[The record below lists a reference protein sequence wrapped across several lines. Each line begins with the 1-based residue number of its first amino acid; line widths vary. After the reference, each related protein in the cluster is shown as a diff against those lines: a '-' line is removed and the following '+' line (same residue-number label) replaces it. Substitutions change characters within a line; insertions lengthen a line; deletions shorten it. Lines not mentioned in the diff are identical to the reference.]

1 MDRRYRAGIDGN
13 GHRSAA
19 ATTTG
24 ASVLRG
30 GLWYAAS
37 FALPQ
42 AYTLVVSVAAAR
54 ALGTEGMGRQSFI
67 SFVELSVAVL
77 VAGGL
82 PRALVRTIGE
92 QAGRDG
98 GRSVRSL
105 VRWSRALVA
114 GAAALGA
121 GALVVAGSIRGDLRS
136 AWLLA
141 AVACAAA
148 VLHHVPA
155 AVLSGL
161 QRFREAATV
170 SLVTGAAGAAATVAV
185 LVAGGGIVGMFV
197 VEAAVTVVN
206 LAWTEAIA
214 RRALAAL
221 PASRGAPPDRGPVLR
236 YAGLGTVEVVLALVV
251 WRRSEFLFLDRWS
264 TDTELAI
271 YSVAFAATA
280 ALARLPEAVA
290 SVVTPAVATLVGA
303 DHLDRVRA
311 GFGRSVRLLC
321 LLTFPLT
328 AVVLAAG
335 PALLRVVYGDDYSG
349 TGPVLL
355 IMAAAFP
362 AVPVLRLA
370 TGVHAGFGRVG
381 VQLAASAVAAAVDVA
396 LAAALVPAHGARGA
410 AVANAAAQVVATVPI
425 VAYAARLTGGVDWAP
440 ATQARVAAAS
450 VAGGLA
456 AWGAV
461 AAAPGLPGVVLGVA
475 AGAGAFL
482 VAGTLLRVVSR
493 EDAAWLRSAI
503 GRGARPRPAATT
515 GGGRGPGAGAR

>member
-1 MDRRYRAGIDGN
+1 MDRRYGAGIDGN

-54 ALGTEGMGRQSFI
+54 ALGTDGMGRQSFI
-67 SFVELSVAVL
+67 SFVELSMVVL

-98 GRSVRSL
+98 GRSVRAL
-105 VRWSRALVA
+105 VRWARSLVV
-114 GAAALGA
+114 GAALLGA
-121 GALVVAGSIRGDLRS
+121 GVLLLVGWARGDLRS
-136 AWLLA
+136 AWALA

-170 SLVTGAAGAAATVAV
+170 SLVTGAVGAAATVAV
-185 LVAGGGIVGMFV
+185 LASGGGIVAMFV

-214 RRALAAL
+214 RRAIASL
-221 PASRGAPPDRGPVLR
+221 PPPGPAPDRGPVLR

-264 TDTELAI
+264 TDTELAV

-303 DHLDRVRA
+303 EHLDRVRA
-311 GFGRSVRLLC
+311 GLGRSVRLLC
-321 LLTFPLT
+321 LLTLPLT
-328 AVVLAAG
+328 AIVLAAG
-335 PALLRVVYGDDYSG
+335 PALLRVVYGEEYRG

-355 IMAAAFP
+355 VMAAAFP
-362 AVPVLRLA
+362 AVPLLRLA
-370 TGVHAGFGRVG
+370 TGVHAGFGRIG
-381 VQLAASAVAAAVDVA
+381 VQLAASAAAAAVDVA
-396 LAAALVPAHGARGA
+396 LAAALVPAHGAQGA
-410 AVANAAAQVVATVPI
+410 AVANAAAQVVAAVPI

-440 ATQARVAAAS
+440 ATQARV
-450 VAGGLA
+450 V
-456 AWGAV
+456 
-461 AAAPGLPGVVLGVA
+461 
-475 AGAGAFL
+475 
-482 VAGTLLRVVSR
+482 
-493 EDAAWLRSAI
+493 
-503 GRGARPRPAATT
+503 
-515 GGGRGPGAGAR
+515 

>member
-13 GHRSAA
+13 GHGST
-19 ATTTG
+19 ATATTG

-42 AYTLVVSVAAAR
+42 LYTLVVSVAAAR

-67 SFVELSVAVL
+67 SFVELSAAVL

-98 GRSVRSL
+98 GRSVRAL
-105 VRWSRALVA
+105 VRWSRGIVVA
-114 GAAALGA
+114 AAALGG
-121 GALVVAGSIRGDLRS
+121 GAVAVAGLLRADLRS

-161 QRFREAATV
+161 QRWRQAATV

-185 LVAGGGIVGMFV
+185 LVAGGGIVEMFL

-206 LAWTEAIA
+206 LAWTEALA
-214 RRALAAL
+214 RRALAQL
-221 PASRGAPPDRGPVLR
+221 PPAGPAPDRGPVLR

-251 WRRSEFLFLDRWS
+251 WRRSEFLFLDRYAS
-264 TDTELAI
+264 DTELAL

-303 DHLDRVRA
+303 AHHDRIRA
-311 GFGRSVRLLC
+311 GFGRSLRLLC
-321 LLTFPLT
+321 LLTLPLT
-328 AVVLAAG
+328 AIVLAAG
-335 PALLRVVYGDDYSG
+335 PALLRVVYGDDYAG
-349 TGPVLL
+349 TGRVLVV
-355 IMAAAFP
+355 MMVAFP
-362 AVPVLRLA
+362 AVPLLRLA
-370 TGVHAGFGRVG
+370 TGVHAGFGRIG
-381 VQLAASAVAAAVDVA
+381 VQLSASAAAAAVDVG
-396 LAAALVPAHGARGA
+396 LAALLVPAHGAEGA
-410 AVANAAAQVVATVPI
+410 AVANAAAQVVAAVPI
-425 VAYAARLTGGVDWAP
+425 VLWAARITGGVDWAP
-440 ATQARVAAAS
+440 ATQLRVAAAS
-450 VAGGLA
+450 VAAGLVAWAVVSA
-456 AWGAV
+456 ADGPAGVVLAV
-461 AAAPGLPGVVLGVA
+461 AAGSAAFLA
-475 AGAGAFL
+475 AG
-482 VAGTLLRVVSR
+482 VPLRVLSAD
-493 EDAAWLRSAI
+493 DAAWVRAAV
-503 GRGARPRPAATT
+503 RG
-515 GGGRGPGAGAR
+515 GADR